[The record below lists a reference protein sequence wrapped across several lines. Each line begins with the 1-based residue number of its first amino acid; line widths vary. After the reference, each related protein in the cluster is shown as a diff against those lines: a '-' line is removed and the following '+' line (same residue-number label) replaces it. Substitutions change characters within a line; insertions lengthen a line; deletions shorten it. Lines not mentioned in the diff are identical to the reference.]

1 MSLRI
6 VDLPGE
12 CDCLLSESTDPNWED
27 SLDFLN
33 IDLTTADLNARS
45 SSPESEKNRLRLPV
59 ELGLAHQK
67 EESSSPDR
75 EAVTP
80 CRNNTIGSPDHTQE
94 ETTLNDEEKMKIWLE
109 L

>member
-1 MSLRI
+1 MSLCI

-27 SLDFLN
+27 LLDFLN
-33 IDLTTADLNARS
+33 TDLPSTGLNERS
-45 SSPESEKNRLRLPV
+45 SSPENEKNRLRLPV
-59 ELGLAHQK
+59 ELGLAHRK

-80 CRNNTIGSPDHTQE
+80 CRNNTIGSPDHT
-94 ETTLNDEEKMKIWLE
+94 
-109 L
+109 